1 MDCLTL
7 ALAAQLG
14 GKPPKQAGWNLGFR
28 CSLKRCGGAALA
40 SARAAL
46 NFELGTGLEIKV

>member
-40 SARAAL
+40 SARTAL
-46 NFELGTGLEIKV
+46 NFELGTGLGIKV